1 MTQFKN
7 LDPKV
12 FDLSQDIKNAITA
25 VHYITTHELFEF
37 LDPSIKQDINA
48 TIDLLNSS
56 NKQLIDNY
64 EEV

>member
-37 LDPSIKQDINA
+37 LDPSIKQDINEA
-48 TIDLLNSS
+48 VDLL
-56 NKQLIDNY
+56 IFDNNQATY
-64 EEV
+64 